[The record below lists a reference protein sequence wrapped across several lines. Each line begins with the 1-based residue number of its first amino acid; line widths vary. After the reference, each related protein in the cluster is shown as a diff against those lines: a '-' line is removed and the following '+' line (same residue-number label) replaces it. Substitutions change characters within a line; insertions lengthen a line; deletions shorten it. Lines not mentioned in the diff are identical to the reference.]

1 MKLEK
6 ISKEHLDKF
15 IAMVDEAETIA
26 IASHVNPDG
35 DNLGSS
41 LALRRSLEKYGKDV
55 EVIAIDTIDDY
66 LKFLPELDQY
76 KEASRDK
83 YDLFIIVDCSE
94 FDRIGH
100 ATEIARRSDKTIVMD
115 HHVGGKI
122 NCDLNM
128 IYDTSPATCEIVYE
142 VIDRLN

>member
-66 LKFLPELDQY
+66 LKFFFFFYQ
-76 KEASRDK
+76 
-83 YDLFIIVDCSE
+83 
-94 FDRIGH
+94 
-100 ATEIARRSDKTIVMD
+100 
-115 HHVGGKI
+115 
-122 NCDLNM
+122 
-128 IYDTSPATCEIVYE
+128 
-142 VIDRLN
+142 

>member
-15 IAMVDEAETIA
+15 IEMVDEANTIA

-41 LALRRSLEKYGKDV
+41 LGLRRSLELYGKDV

-66 LKFLPELDQY
+66 LKFLPDLDHY
-76 KEASRDK
+76 K
-83 YDLFIIVDCSE
+83 
-94 FDRIGH
+94 
-100 ATEIARRSDKTIVMD
+100 
-115 HHVGGKI
+115 
-122 NCDLNM
+122 
-128 IYDTSPATCEIVYE
+128 
-142 VIDRLN
+142 